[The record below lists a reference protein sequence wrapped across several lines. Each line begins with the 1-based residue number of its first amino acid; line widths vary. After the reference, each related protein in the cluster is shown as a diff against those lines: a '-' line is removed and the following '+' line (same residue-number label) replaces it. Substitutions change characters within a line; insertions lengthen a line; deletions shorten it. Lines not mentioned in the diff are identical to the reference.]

1 MKTGAGHREEVI
13 ILMPHGETFHD
24 TITEPLRDRSGK
36 ITGVICAAIEVTERK
51 RLEEILKQ
59 ANDNLEQKVRERT
72 LRLRQLTQELTKA
85 EHTERRRIAD
95 ILHEQL
101 QQHLCGMKFRVAHLK
116 ADSSTPTITRWADRL
131 VKELDES
138 IQLTRTL
145 TTDLHPPVLSHLGIR
160 NAIEWLAADVRKKLG
175 LSVSVRSAKHV
186 PPISGEIKT
195 FAFEAVRELLLNV
208 VKHAHVKAVKL
219 RLGSIGEK
227 QVRIEIKDT
236 GVGFDPKQSNED
248 GSHFGLFRIQERAES
263 FGGRLEVVS
272 QPSKGTCVTL
282 ILPHSY

>member
-1 MKTGAGHREEVI
+1 
-13 ILMPHGETFHD
+13 MPASWLSVRPDPNFFTAV
-24 TITEPLRDRSGK
+24 L
-36 ITGVICAAIEVTERK
+36 CAAIEVTERK
-51 RLEEILKQ
+51 RLEEVLKQ
-59 ANDNLEQKVRERT
+59 TNDNLEQKVRDRT
-72 LRLRQLTQELTKA
+72 LRLRQLTAELTKA

-160 NAIEWLAADVRKKLG
+160 NAIEWLATDVRKKMG
-175 LSVSVRSAKHV
+175 LSVIVRSAKHV

-208 VKHAHVKAVKL
+208 VKHAQAKTAEL
-219 RLGSIGEK
+219 RLGSSGKEQI
-227 QVRIEIKDT
+227 RIEVKDT
-236 GVGFDPKQSNED
+236 GIGFDPKHSAEA

-263 FGGRLEVVS
+263 FGGRLEVAS
-272 QPSKGTCVTL
+272 QPDKGTSITL
-282 ILPHSY
+282 ILPHRY